1 MKNYLQQLLRI
12 GTIFIMLFTTV
23 EIKSQ
28 VNITSKF
35 KGFTYE
41 ELLRPVQMATE
52 AYKEAEEDVEEAYI
66 KATYEIENSNYKM
79 ALFYFEKCSRIN
91 ARFNY
96 NICDQKKLNSY
107 ISYVQQMENQKDLN
121 TPIRLNNSITIPLLR
136 YNNPSSDKIIELPK
150 DVTIIILEKK
160 DNEVLIK
167 VKYEDY
173 IGYIPRAWLNYK

>member
-52 AYKEAEEDVEEAYI
+52 AYKEAEEDVEEAY
-66 KATYEIENSNYKM
+66 
-79 ALFYFEKCSRIN
+79 
-91 ARFNY
+91 NY